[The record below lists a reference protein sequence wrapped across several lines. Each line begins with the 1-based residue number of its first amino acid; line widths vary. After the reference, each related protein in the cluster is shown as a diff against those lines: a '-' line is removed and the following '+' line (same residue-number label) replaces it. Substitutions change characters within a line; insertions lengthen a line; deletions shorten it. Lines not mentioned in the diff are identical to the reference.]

1 MSLEGDIY
9 KLFSNI
15 DGPLF
20 KQQRLDLLNAINIIA
35 NDIASTS
42 QKYELGIV
50 ESLEGLQNLLDA
62 VADIAHDYYNIDC
75 LMTEDENA

>member
-1 MSLEGDIY
+1 MSIEEDTY

-15 DGPLF
+15 DGLLF
-20 KQQRLDLLNAINIIA
+20 KQQRLDLTNAIETIGNMISSS
-35 NDIASTS
+35 D

-62 VADIAHDYYNIDC
+62 VADIAHDHYGIDC
-75 LMTEDENA
+75 LLMEDGNV